1 MSLSASYQNLDTQYR
16 KLQLDLVRNAV
27 TVARS
32 YLPLLENACSVIA
45 ELDVLLSF
53 ATVAALSASTYCRPT
68 LHPLGSSSAPRH
80 ISLTNAR
87 HPCMELLEDL
97 NDGFIPNSY
106 DLQDQNSSFQIITG
120 PNMVVPFLQFCL
132 TPVFRAAS
140 RRTFAL

>member
-1 MSLSASYQNLDTQYR
+1 MSLSASYQNLDAQYR

-68 LHPLGSSSAPRH
+68 LHPLGSASRH
-80 ISLTNAR
+80 ISLSNAR

-106 DLQDQNSSFQIITG
+106 DLEEKTSSFQIITG
-120 PNMVVPFLQFCL
+120 PNMVFPIFENV
-132 TPVFRAAS
+132 
-140 RRTFAL
+140 